1 MDDPDEVA
9 ALWFEA
15 CGGKNN
21 MPTSCNWKNVKKE
34 RKYAMLHDP
43 ARAIEAEYV
52 SPYEL
57 IDIDELVA
65 SGRKSVEH
73 VLPKSFFKGDLG
85 VCDPLGWVAA
95 DRDANS
101 ERSNRPLALWPMLNA
116 AVPLRHYVP
125 LFDQRGRLA
134 RKWLFMRYT
143 YAEEIKTPPTKAQ
156 AAHHH
161 LILWM
166 ARRTPISE
174 AEHQMNEWYAEAI
187 GWSNPLLS
195 RDEAE
200 RDRFY
205 DSPAFRARVFDLAE
219 ITTPS
224 PSSEEQ

>member
-1 MDDPDEVA
+1 MDDPDACAE
-9 ALWFEA
+9 LWFRT

-21 MPTSCNWKNVKKE
+21 MPTPCKWKNVKKD
-34 RKYAMLHDP
+34 RKYEMLHDP
-43 ARAIEAEYV
+43 ARAIDAEYV

-57 IDIDELVA
+57 IDIYELVA
-65 SGRKSVEH
+65 SGQKSVEH
-73 VLPKSFFKGDLG
+73 VLPKSFFKGKLG

-95 DRDANS
+95 DHNANS
-101 ERSNRPLALWPMLNA
+101 KRSSTPLVLWPMVNQK
-116 AVPLRHYVP
+116 VPLRHYVP

-143 YAEEIKTPPTKAQ
+143 YATEIKVPPTKAQ
-156 AAHHH
+156 VAHRY

-166 ARRTPISE
+166 ARRTPIAE

-205 DSPAFRARVFDLAE
+205 ESPAFRACIFGLVD
-219 ITTPS
+219 T
-224 PSSEEQ
+224 

>member
-1 MDDPDEVA
+1 MDDPDAVA
-9 ALWFEA
+9 ELWFRT

-21 MPTSCNWKNVKKE
+21 MPTPCKWKNVKKD
-34 RKYAMLHDP
+34 RKYEMLHDP
-43 ARAIEAEYV
+43 ARGIDAEYV

-65 SGRKSVEH
+65 SGQKSVEH
-73 VLPKSFFKGDLG
+73 VLPKSFFKGKLG

-95 DRDANS
+95 DHNANS
-101 ERSNRPLALWPMLNA
+101 QRSNTPLVLWPMVNQK
-116 AVPLRHYVP
+116 VPLRHYVP

-143 YAEEIKTPPTKAQ
+143 YATEIKTPPTKAQ
-156 AAHHH
+156 VEHRY

-166 ARRTPISE
+166 ARRTPIAE
-174 AEHQMNEWYAEAI
+174 AEHQMNEWYAKAI

-205 DSPAFRARVFDLAE
+205 ESPAFRACIFGLVD
-219 ITTPS
+219 T
-224 PSSEEQ
+224 

>member
-1 MDDPDEVA
+1 MAQMDDPDAVA
-9 ALWFEA
+9 ELWFSA

-21 MPTSCNWKNVKKE
+21 MPTPCKWKNVKKE
-34 RKYAMLHDP
+34 RKYEMLHDP
-43 ARAIEAEYV
+43 ARAIDAEYV

-57 IDIDELVA
+57 VDIDELVA
-65 SGRKSVEH
+65 SGQKSVEH
-73 VLPKSFFKGDLG
+73 VLPKSFFKGKLG

-101 ERSNRPLALWPMLNA
+101 KRSNTPLVLWPMLNQK
-116 AVPLRHYVP
+116 VPLRHYVP

-143 YAEEIKTPPTKAQ
+143 YATEIKVPPTKAQ
-156 AAHHH
+156 VAHRY

-166 ARRTPISE
+166 ARRTPIAE
-174 AEHQMNEWYAEAI
+174 AEYQMNEWYAEAI

-205 DSPAFRARVFDLAE
+205 ESPAFRACIFGLVD
-219 ITTPS
+219 T
-224 PSSEEQ
+224 

>member
-1 MDDPDEVA
+1 MDDPDAVA
-9 ALWFEA
+9 ELWLEA

-21 MPTSCNWKNVKKE
+21 MPRPCNWKNVKGS
-34 RKYAMLHDP
+34 RKNRLLHDP

-73 VLPKSFFKGDLG
+73 VLPKSFFKGKLG

-101 ERSNRPLALWPMLNA
+101 KRSNTPLVLWPLLND

-125 LFDQRGRLA
+125 LFEQRGRLA
-134 RKWLFMRYT
+134 RKWIFMKYT
-143 YAEEIKTPPTKAQ
+143 YAQQIKVPSTKAQ
-156 AAHHH
+156 AAHRH

-174 AEHQMNEWYAEAI
+174 AEHEMNEWYAEAI

-205 DSPAFRARVFDLAE
+205 DSPAFRARVFGPVD
-219 ITTPS
+219 T
-224 PSSEEQ
+224 

>member
-1 MDDPDEVA
+1 MDDPDAVA
-9 ALWFEA
+9 EAWFEA
-15 CGGKNN
+15 CGGKSN
-21 MPTSCNWKNVKKE
+21 MPTPCNWKHVKKE
-34 RKYAMLHDP
+34 RKYRLLHDP
-43 ARAIEAEYV
+43 AREIEAEYV

-57 IDIDELVA
+57 VDIDELVA

-73 VLPKSFFKGDLG
+73 VLPKAFFKGDLG

-101 ERSNRPLALWPMLNA
+101 KRSSTPLVLWPLLTD

-143 YAEEIKTPPTKAQ
+143 YATELETPPTKAQ
-156 AAHHH
+156 VAHRH

-166 ARRTPISE
+166 ARRTPIAE
-174 AEHQMNEWYAEAI
+174 AEHEMNEWYGEAL

-195 RDEAE
+195 RVEAE

-205 DSPAFRARVFDLAE
+205 DSPAFRARVFGLVD
-219 ITTPS
+219 T
-224 PSSEEQ
+224 